1 MLLSICIPTY
11 NRSACLKKTL
21 NILATQIH
29 EGNHEKSVEINISD
43 NGSPD
48 NTQDV
53 IQAFMSENPNIKV
66 SNVKNDKNLGP
77 DKNYLRAMHMASGD
91 YSILWSDDDYLRD
104 GALSFIFDTI
114 EHNPD
119 INFFISNRNLWR
131 DEEELGYQTFLYP
144 EVSTR
149 VFDFSDQNQALL
161 YFSSVISLGG
171 LFSYIPAV
179 IYKSEIGRMYN
190 YDGSLDGTFYSFL
203 FYWWQYLLEGNKLMY
218 LNTSYIN
225 CTLDMNNN
233 NFGMNINR
241 TLVDYEGYIKVADC
255 LGLKGVIRSYFLRCV
270 NSDHTFMQFLDHCIL
285 NRDIFYSRLVPAML
299 KCGISQSYVDEVER
313 CSKRKTGLRNIILS
327 LFPTIH
333 DIYSNLVR

>member
-21 NILATQIH
+21 NIWATQIH
-29 EGNHEKSVEINISD
+29 EGNYEKSVEINISD

-53 IQAFMSENPNIKV
+53 IQTFISDNPDIKV
-66 SNVKNDKNLGP
+66 SNTKNDKNLGP
-77 DKNYLRAMHMASGD
+77 DKNYLSAMHMASGD

-104 GALSFIFDTI
+104 GALSFVFDTI
-114 EHNPD
+114 EHNPE

-131 DEEELGYQTFLYP
+131 DGEELGYQTFLYP

-149 VFDFSDQNQALL
+149 VFDFSDPNQALL

-225 CTLDMNNN
+225 CTLDLNNN

-285 NRDIFYSRLVPAML
+285 SRDIFYSRLVPAML
-299 KCGISQSYVDEVER
+299 KCGISQSYIDEVER

-327 LFPTIH
+327 IFPTIH
-333 DIYSNLVR
+333 DIYSYLVR

>member
-11 NRSACLKKTL
+11 NRASCLRKTL
-21 NILATQIH
+21 NIWASQIH
-29 EGNHEKSVEINISD
+29 EGNYEESVEINISD

-53 IQAFMSENPNIKV
+53 IHSFKTENPDIMV
-66 SNVKNDKNLGP
+66 SSVRNEANLGP

-91 YSILWSDDDYLRD
+91 YSILWSDDDYLRV
-104 GALSFIFDTI
+104 GALSFVFDTLK
-114 EHNPD
+114 HNPE
-119 INFFISNRNLWR
+119 INFFISNRTLWR
-131 DEEELGYQTFLYP
+131 DGEELGYQTFLYP

-149 VFDFSDQNQALL
+149 VFDFSDHNQALL

-179 IYKSEIGRMYN
+179 IYKSEIGRMYD

-225 CTLDMNNN
+225 CTIDVNNN
-233 NFGMNINR
+233 NFGKNINR

-255 LGLKGVIRSYFLRCV
+255 LGIKGVVRSYFLRCV

-285 NRDIFYSRLVPAML
+285 NKDIFYSRLVPAML
-299 KCGISQSYVDEVER
+299 KCGISRSYVDEVER
-313 CSKRKTGLRNIILS
+313 CSKRRTGVRNIVLS
-327 LFPTIH
+327 LFPVIH
-333 DIYSNLVR
+333 DIYNHFVR